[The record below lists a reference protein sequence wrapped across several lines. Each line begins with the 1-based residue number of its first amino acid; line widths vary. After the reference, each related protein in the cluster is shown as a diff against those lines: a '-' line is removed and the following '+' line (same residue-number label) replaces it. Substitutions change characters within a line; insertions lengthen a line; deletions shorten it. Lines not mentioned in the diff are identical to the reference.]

1 MKKQTNSA
9 DTNDPA
15 KRQAV
20 IYARVSSKEQEKEGY
35 SIPAQIKMLKDYAA
49 QEGISVT
56 QEYIDVETAKTTG
69 RAAFGEMV
77 AYLRAH
83 PMVRILL
90 VEKTDRL
97 YRNLKDWVTIDELD
111 AEIHFPKEGVILS
124 RESRSSEKFM
134 HGIKVL
140 MAKNYIDNL
149 SEEARKGQLEKAEQ
163 GVWPTKAPLGYRNI
177 TGTDGRKTIE
187 ADPEVASIVSKLFS
201 WYATGEHSLKDVTRL
216 ARAEGLVYKK
226 SGNKVPVSTVHTILR
241 NRIYTGQFDWNGK
254 RYEGKHEPLVTIDLW
269 ERVQGV
275 MDGRNTKKPK
285 RSKHNF
291 AFSGLI
297 ACAKCGC
304 SVVGEIKKQK
314 YIYYHCT
321 GYADKCQGEPASC
334 RRKHV
339 REEILE
345 KQFTDMLGRL
355 HFDDEVLD
363 WVRDALHASHADER
377 REHEEA
383 IKRLEAENKRLGDRI
398 NAMYVDKLDGRVDTA
413 FFDKMSEEWREE
425 QNRCLREIER
435 HQQAEKSYMN
445 EGIQLLELARNA
457 QSLFERQD
465 AREKRRLL
473 NFVLSNCTWEDGE
486 VVATFKQPFDLLAET
501 ATIAALSSS
510 NGGGNPTKS
519 EIWLGREDSN
529 LRMPGSKPGA
539 LGHLAT
545 PHASGLRLICS
556 ENVCASS
563 NACNREQQH
572 FGRSM

>member
-1 MKKQTNSA
+1 MKKKTDKPTNQASGEV
-9 DTNDPA
+9 
-15 KRQAV
+15 RRAV

-35 SIPAQIKMLKDYAA
+35 SIPAQIKLLKDYAA

-77 AYLRAH
+77 AYLRDH

-163 GVWPTKAPLGYRNI
+163 GVWPTKAPLSYRNI

-435 HQQAEKSYMN
+435 HQHAEKSYMN

-519 EIWLGREDSN
+519 EIWLGNLDSN
-529 LRMPGSKPGA
+529 QDR
-539 LGHLAT
+539 
-545 PHASGLRLICS
+545 
-556 ENVCASS
+556 
-563 NACNREQQH
+563 
-572 FGRSM
+572 RSQSPLFYR